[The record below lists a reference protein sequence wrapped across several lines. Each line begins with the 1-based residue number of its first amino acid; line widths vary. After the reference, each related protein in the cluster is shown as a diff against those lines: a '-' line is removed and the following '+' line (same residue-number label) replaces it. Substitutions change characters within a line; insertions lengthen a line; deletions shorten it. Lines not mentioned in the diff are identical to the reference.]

1 MLCGAIAKLSGPEGV
16 LFKLSFQ
23 LLGGPLYFQ
32 CFPMAFGSLLAA
44 SSFAEAC
51 ALLQGVDSVPVQGS
65 VAASESASAA
75 VSAAVV
81 AKSPHQAE

>member
-1 MLCGAIAKLSGPEGV
+1 
-16 LFKLSFQ
+16 
-23 LLGGPLYFQ
+23 
-32 CFPMAFGSLLAA
+32 MAFGSLLAA